1 MNLHIPPDLT
11 LISQLHAR
19 ATAATLAAA
28 HRTPHAGSKL
38 CVRATALLLLLL
50 ISSLVAG
57 RLANLQLHFTSRL
70 LPGRLHIS
78 HASHCC
84 SSQGLARLPACHT
97 CLLNQLPDS
106 QEATP
111 PA

>member
-50 ISSLVAG
+50 LISSLVAG

-78 HASHCC
+78 T
-84 SSQGLARLPACHT
+84 RLTAPRRRVLRACR
-97 CLLNQLPDS
+97 P
-106 QEATP
+106 ATP
-111 PA
+111 AY